1 MSISIYSELQTA
13 VMNWL
18 RRGDDTDLVARVPEL
33 ITLAE
38 AQFNR
43 DLRHWE
49 MEAVTNLTLS
59 GATIA
64 LPSDYIEM
72 RAAVIQATPL
82 SVLLFVTPAQLDINW
97 SSGSTG
103 VPSEYTIV
111 AGNIKLGRAPDGA
124 YTLEIT
130 YYQKIPALTDA
141 APSNWLLT
149 SHPDIYLYGA
159 LLQAAPYMNNDE
171 RVQVWGA
178 YYDRAKNGI
187 DRSAARAS
195 WSGAPLTTR
204 VNVYTA

>member
-1 MSISIYSELQTA
+1 MSISTFSELQTA
-13 VMNWL
+13 VTNWL
-18 RRGDDTDLVARVPEL
+18 RRGDDTDLVARAPEL

-82 SVLLFVTPAQLDINW
+82 SVLSFVTPAQLDINW
-97 SSGSTG
+97 PSGSTG
-103 VPSEYTIV
+103 VPTEYTIV
-111 AGNIKLGRAPDGA
+111 AGNIKLGRAPDSA

-178 YYDRAKNGI
+178 YYDRAKRGI